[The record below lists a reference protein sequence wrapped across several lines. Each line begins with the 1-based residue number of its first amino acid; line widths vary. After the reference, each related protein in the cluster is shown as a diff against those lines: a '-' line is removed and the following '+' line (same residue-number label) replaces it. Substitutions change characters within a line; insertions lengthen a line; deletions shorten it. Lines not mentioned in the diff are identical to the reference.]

1 MVVKYQ
7 LYHLFSLMTH
17 LHQIFKKK
25 LTDLINF
32 LVVIVYLLTKVVNV
46 PVRLFLLLTRDFRQ
60 LFLMIMISTNM
71 NKSHGH
77 NDISINLIKTCSSVL
92 MKPLLIIFNHFV
104 RTGTFHIYGKN
115 LMLYLFTKNDKQLI
129 NNYRPISLLPIFSKI
144 YERIIFDNIYRYL
157 DEYNLLNPN

>member
-1 MVVKYQ
+1 
-7 LYHLFSLMTH
+7 
-17 LHQIFKKK
+17 
-25 LTDLINF
+25 
-32 LVVIVYLLTKVVNV
+32 
-46 PVRLFLLLTRDFRQ
+46 
-60 LFLMIMISTNM
+60 M

-92 MKPLLIIFNHFV
+92 MKPLLIIFNNFV

-144 YERIIFDNIYRYL
+144 YERIIFDNINRYL
-157 DEYNLLNPN
+157 NGYNLLNPN